1 MPGKVLGKT
10 IERIVSL
17 LFLLDL
23 ALHHPFFSVVLLYSP
38 KTPVSKYN
46 KGLVAEYIA
55 ARDDRRVS
63 VKR

>member
-1 MPGKVLGKT
+1 MPGLVLGKT

-17 LFLLDL
+17 CHSLGILY
-23 ALHHPFFSVVLLYSP
+23 HPFFSVVLLYSP